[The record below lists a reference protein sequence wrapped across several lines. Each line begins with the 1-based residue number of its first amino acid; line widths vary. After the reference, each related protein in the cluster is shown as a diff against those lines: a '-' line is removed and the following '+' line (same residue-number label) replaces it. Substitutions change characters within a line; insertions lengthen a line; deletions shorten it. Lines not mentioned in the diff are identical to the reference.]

1 MDIIS
6 NYYGSFTYS
15 DKVNQNGHNKLIQ
28 DVENAQLSI
37 IQAIDE
43 WAESNE
49 LITEMGLSNEI
60 IHARMLGFN
69 EALSELHS
77 FLKEAKTN

>member
-1 MDIIS
+1 MDKIS

-43 WAESNE
+43 WAEKNKREGCDVCCGDQEGCDCFTYNS
-49 LITEMGLSNEI
+49 
-60 IHARMLGFN
+60 
-69 EALSELHS
+69 ALSDLRY
-77 FLKEAKTN
+77 FLIDK